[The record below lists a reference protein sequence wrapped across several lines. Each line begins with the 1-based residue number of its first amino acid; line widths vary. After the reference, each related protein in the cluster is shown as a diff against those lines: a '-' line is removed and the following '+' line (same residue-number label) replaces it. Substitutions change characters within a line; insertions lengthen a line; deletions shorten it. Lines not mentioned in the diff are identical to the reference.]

1 MILGEVTNHSSI
13 CFNIRMEGENN
24 IKIDSL
30 IDPTIVDGLFDFF
43 DLLARFD
50 YEDKQKEKLVLSSD
64 SLVSA
69 PRVSEFGPNSQE

>member
-1 MILGEVTNHSSI
+1 MPNKVTDNFSI

-30 IDPTIVDGLFDFF
+30 IDPIIVDGLFDFF

-50 YEDKQKEKLVLSSD
+50 YEDKQKEKLVLNSD

-69 PRVSEFGPNSQE
+69 PRVSEFGPNSKE